1 MAENQI
7 QELLATAR
15 PRVGKGAARATRR
28 EGNVPAVIY
37 GDKKAPESIALNH
50 NELVRLIRRGHF
62 MASVFDIKVDGRSV
76 RALPRDIQF
85 DPVKDQP
92 VHVDFQRI
100 AADGRIRLAVP
111 VELINEDKSPGMRR
125 GGVLNIVR
133 HEIEIFCPAASIPS
147 GIEVDLTG
155 ADIGSSIHISAVK
168 LPEGVE
174 PTITDRDFTIVT
186 IAGSAAAKSDADE
199 DEGAGEEAAGGQ
211 AAAGDERAD
220 DEDED

>member
-1 MAENQI
+1 MAESQI

-37 GDKKAPESIALNH
+37 GDKKAPEAIALNY

-62 MASVFDIKVDGRSV
+62 MASVFEIKVDGRSV

-85 DPVKDQP
+85 DPVKDLP
-92 VHVDFQRI
+92 IHVDFQRI
-100 AADGRIRLAVP
+100 AGDGRIRLSVP
-111 VELINEDKSPGMRR
+111 IELINEDQSPGMRR

-133 HEIEIFCPAASIPS
+133 HEIEVFCPADRIPTS
-147 GIEVDLTG
+147 LEIDLTG
-155 ADIGSSIHISAVK
+155 HDIGSSIHISAVT

-186 IAGSAAAKSDADE
+186 IAGSAAAKSEAE
-199 DEGAGEEAAGGQ
+199 DEEDVGEEGVDEEAA
-211 AAAGDERAD
+211 ADEENEAE
-220 DEDED
+220 ED

>member
-1 MAENQI
+1 MADSQI

-37 GDKKAPESIALNH
+37 GDKKAPEAIALNY

-62 MASVFDIKVDGRSV
+62 MASVFEIKVDGRSV

-85 DPVKDQP
+85 DPVKDLP
-92 VHVDFQRI
+92 IHVDFQRI
-100 AADGRIRLAVP
+100 AGDGRIRLSVP
-111 VELINEDKSPGMRR
+111 IELINEDQSPGMRR

-133 HEIEIFCPAASIPS
+133 HEIEVFCPADRIPTS
-147 GIEVDLTG
+147 LEIDLTG
-155 ADIGSSIHISAVK
+155 HDIGSSIHISAVT

-186 IAGSAAAKSDADE
+186 IAGSAAAKSEAE
-199 DEGAGEEAAGGQ
+199 DEEDVGEEGPDEEAAT
-211 AAAGDERAD
+211 DEENEAE
-220 DEDED
+220 ED